1 MAVRHR
7 QDDLI
12 VLRERREREAAL
24 EAAVPLI
31 FQQMAE
37 SGQIAEPD
45 MVRLAVLFEFW
56 NENCA
61 AHEGCI
67 RRCPED
73 GLAYRCIRTPSSA
86 ARSSLGPP
94 SKATQNWESLSGE

>member
-7 QDDLI
+7 KDDLLA
-12 VLRERREREAAL
+12 LRERREREAAL

-31 FQQMAE
+31 FQQLAE
-37 SGQIAEPD
+37 NGQIAEPD

-56 NENCA
+56 SEGCVV
-61 AHEGCI
+61 HEGCI

-73 GLAYRCIRTPSSA
+73 GLAYRCIRTPSAA

-94 SKATQNWESLSGE
+94 SKATNNWEKITD